1 MSADTAAT
9 NETTPPPQPLDEWFL
24 SLLACP
30 GCSQHLPLHL
40 SDSKD
45 ALLCKCGRY
54 SFPIREDGLP
64 VIIMEEATLLNENAH
79 PEDVTG

>member
-9 NETTPPPQPLDEWFL
+9 NETSTPPQPLDEWFL

-30 GCSQHLPLHL
+30 GCTQRLPLHP
-40 SDSKD
+40 SESKD
-45 ALLCKCGRY
+45 ALLCQCGRY